1 MKNLKKLIL
10 LTLIVITG
18 YACSSDDDGG
28 DSTEQNRDNIIG
40 TWVLTASSDNGVDN
54 PIEGCDE
61 LFTIIFT
68 ASQATFIEYDGD
80 NCENEYTD
88 SVDYTINGNTITVYG
103 YESEIVTLNNTTL
116 TIKDVDEGD
125 VYIETYTRQ

>member
-1 MKNLKKLIL
+1 MLQKLIL

-28 DSTEQNRDNIIG
+28 DTTQQNKDNIIG
-40 TWVLTASSDNGVDN
+40 TWIWTASSENGVDY
-54 PIEGCDE
+54 PLEGCDE
-61 LFTIIFT
+61 LFTNVFT
-68 ASQATFIEYDGD
+68 ATQYSYIEYFGT
-80 NCENEYTD
+80 NCEEEYTD
-88 SVDYTINGNTITVYG
+88 SANYTINGNTITVYG

-116 TIKDVDEGD
+116 TIKDVDDGD